1 METDW
6 GSIGIILL
14 VVVGAIVMFGSMFF
28 LIFSTYQ
35 ERETGKVFCADN
47 GFDGEEDIGYQHFCY
62 SVGSSDVVV
71 ATAEII
77 NIEGKWFF
85 KGGN

>member
-14 VVVGAIVMFGSMFF
+14 VVVGAIVMFGSLFF
-28 LIFSTYQ
+28 LVFSAYTAS
-35 ERETGKVFCADN
+35 EMGRDFCVDN
-47 GFDGEEDIGYQHFCY
+47 GFDGLEQSGYLYFCY
-62 SVGSSDVVV
+62 SVGSSGVV

-77 NIEGKWFF
+77 NIDGKWVF